1 MNDATQKLSALIELV
16 DALNNTSQD
25 IGPGFNLLS
34 LRGKALVSKKA
45 LNQVYDFITYDVRK
59 QVYDF
64 ITNECEETGD

>member
-1 MNDATQKLSALIELV
+1 MNDTQKLSALIELV

-25 IGPGFNLLS
+25 IGPGFNLLT
-34 LRGKALVSKKA
+34 LRGRCVVSKEA
-45 LNQVYDFITYDVRK
+45 LN